1 MRKELFNCARQE
13 KDQMPRLRPSLHTGA
28 GKHLHGRRTALGV
41 LDLIPEGFPM
51 KPEVEIDGRGYTLNC
66 DCDTIAEDAIRALQ
80 GEQHLYDE
88 DAVNERSKV

>member
-1 MRKELFNCARQE
+1 MTDIEYLIHALRCSSTPGNMGREGKDCRNCRY
-13 KDQMPRLRPSLHTGA
+13 
-28 GKHLHGRRTALGV
+28 GV

-51 KPEVEIDGRGYTLNC
+51 KPDVEINGRGYTLNC

-88 DAVNERSKV
+88 GENAVNERSKV

>member
-1 MRKELFNCARQE
+1 
-13 KDQMPRLRPSLHTGA
+13 
-28 GKHLHGRRTALGV
+28 
-41 LDLIPEGFPM
+41 M

>member
-1 MRKELFNCARQE
+1 MTDIEYLIHALRCSNTPFGNGRPRPDCRNCRY
-13 KDQMPRLRPSLHTGA
+13 
-28 GKHLHGRRTALGV
+28 GV

-51 KPEVEIDGRGYTLNC
+51 KADVEIDGRGYTLNC

-88 DAVNERSKV
+88 NEVE

>member
-1 MRKELFNCARQE
+1 M
-13 KDQMPRLRPSLHTGA
+13 H
-28 GKHLHGRRTALGV
+28 

-88 DAVNERSKV
+88 DEVE